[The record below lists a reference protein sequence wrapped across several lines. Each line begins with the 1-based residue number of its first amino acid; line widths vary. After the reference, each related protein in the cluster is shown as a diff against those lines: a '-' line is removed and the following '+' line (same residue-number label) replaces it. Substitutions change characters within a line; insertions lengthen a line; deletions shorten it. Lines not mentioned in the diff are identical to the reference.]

1 MSWTLA
7 ELSKIETDTLRKS
20 VIDTLLMESN
30 LMQFVPWETIGQLAT
45 TIVRIQDLP
54 SVGFRKINAGYAS
67 TEGHFEQAVEHISLM
82 GCYMDCDKAIA
93 RAKNTI
99 ADARAI
105 TQVMALKG
113 VAYKFNDKFINGDP
127 ATDPEEFK
135 GMQKRV
141 DDVVTEGFTDQYID
155 NAGTYG
161 AARDAGILYATA
173 DRHNF
178 LNKLDELIYSIKG
191 HNPDFLLMNKKMLLA
206 LRAALR
212 VEKLLDNTRDMFD
225 RVVDVYQGCRLVDV
239 GVKANQTTEII
250 TNTEDPQSL
259 YTSDLSTSIYAV
271 KFGIGDMLW
280 GIQEYP
286 LEVTDKGE
294 LEATPVYRT
303 ELDWPLGLA
312 LADPR
317 AIGRLYNIF
326 PDGTVQ
332 S

>member
-1 MSWTLA
+1 MADAWNLA

-30 LMQFVPWETIGQLAT
+30 LLQLVPWETIGQLAT

-54 SVGFRKINAGYAS
+54 SVGFRKINAGYAA
-67 TEGHFEQAVEHISLM
+67 TIGHFEQKVENISLM

-105 TQVMALKG
+105 MQVMALKG
-113 VAYKFNDKFINGDP
+113 AAYKFNDKFINGDP

-135 GMQKRV
+135 GILKRV
-141 DDVVTEGFTDQYID
+141 DDVVDEGYTGQYIN
-155 NAGTYG
+155 NAGTSG
-161 AARDAGILYATA
+161 DGILLSTGES
-173 DRHNF
+173 HNF
-178 LNKLDELIYSIKG
+178 LNKLDELIYAMKG
-191 HNPDFLLMNKKMLLA
+191 HSPDILLMNKKMLLA
-206 LRAALR
+206 LRSLLR
-212 VEKLLDNTRDMFD
+212 KEKLLDNAKDMFD
-225 RVVDVYQGCRLVDV
+225 RNIDMYGGARLVDI
-239 GVKANQTTEII
+239 GVKADQITDII
-250 TNTEDPQSL
+250 TSTETL
-259 YTSDLSTSIYAV
+259 EAAGAAESTSIYAV
-271 KFGIGDMLW
+271 KFGIGELLW

-286 LEVTDKGE
+286 MEVEDKGL

-317 AIGRLYNIF
+317 AIGRLCGII
-326 PDGTVQ
+326 PDSST
-332 S
+332 